1 MFYLSLKRSWV
12 HFPVNLVTVLWREEG
27 YTMKYCLCTRD
38 FPRAQAMFHR
48 IPRLDFLSPS
58 PAMLVRDQHTL
69 PMCRTHAR
77 YIHHET
83 LCDILSQ
90 TLGQK
95 PSELVAPWVC
105 LQNPWRVFKILPR
118 ESIEYSRESLWGL
131 HSLKIITRVFRYLQ
145 ISSVIKSLRRSPG
158 DLFTIN
164 LEISK
169 KPDHFTVNYSN
180 QAPFYCKHFW

>member
-1 MFYLSLKRSWV
+1 MLYLSLKRSWV

-27 YTMKYCLCTRD
+27 VYNEILPLHEGIPEGSGDVLSYTPTW
-38 FPRAQAMFHR
+38 
-48 IPRLDFLSPS
+48 LSWS
-58 PAMLVRDQHTL
+58 LTS
-69 PMCRTHAR
+69 
-77 YIHHET
+77 
-83 LCDILSQ
+83 ILYQ
-90 TLGQK
+90 CVGLMPGIFTTK
-95 PSELVAPWVC
+95 PSATSSARPLAKNPRSLRPLGFVFKT
-105 LQNPWRVFKILPR
+105 PWRAFKILPR

-131 HSLKIITRVFRYLQ
+131 HSLKIITRVFKNLQ